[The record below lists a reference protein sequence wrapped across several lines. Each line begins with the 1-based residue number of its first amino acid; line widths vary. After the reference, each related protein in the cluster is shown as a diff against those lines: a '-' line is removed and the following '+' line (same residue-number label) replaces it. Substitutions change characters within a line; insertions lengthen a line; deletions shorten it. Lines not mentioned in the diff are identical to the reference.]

1 MFLGTLAIYYYAKS
15 KDRVRFCFLDFP
27 IINNFGKFESKD
39 LLVIDVN
46 LDMKRMKTAKLDGQE
61 LTASQTM
68 ILLFFYTI
76 SANHVKIHSLANW
89 GVNVEPEQEVN
100 DPFHARNSLITT
112 MYNYMG
118 YSGFTQLF
126 PFWKSLGLLD
136 ICCEEALVIILFE
149 KALLKA
155 IL

>member
-1 MFLGTLAIYYYAKS
+1 MAIYYYAKS
-15 KDRVRFCFLDFP
+15 KDRVRFCFPDFP
-27 IINNFGKFESKD
+27 IINNLGKFESKD

-46 LDMKRMKTAKLDGQE
+46 LDTKRMKTAKLDGQE
-61 LTASQTM
+61 LTASQTI

-126 PFWKSLGLLD
+126 PLWKSLGLLD
-136 ICCEEALVIILFE
+136 ICCEEALVILFE

>member
-1 MFLGTLAIYYYAKS
+1 
-15 KDRVRFCFLDFP
+15 
-27 IINNFGKFESKD
+27 
-39 LLVIDVN
+39 
-46 LDMKRMKTAKLDGQE
+46 MKTAKLDGQE
-61 LTASQTM
+61 LTASQTI

-126 PFWKSLGLLD
+126 PLWKSLGLLD
-136 ICCEEALVIILFE
+136 ICCEEALVILFG
-149 KALLKA
+149 KSIAKSNFVKLQN
-155 IL
+155 ISDSGV